1 MTGVDDAI
9 ASFERNIE
17 AQTGTSVMEWAGLVS
32 RQGFAKHGQMVDWL
46 KSDHGLSHSHANH
59 IAKQALKAAAPRSS
73 GDPAGYLFE
82 GGKERLRPLYDRL
95 IAAVLKMGTD
105 VEVAPKKANI
115 SLRRRRQFA
124 LIQPSTRTRLDLGL
138 ILKGK
143 EPAGRREPAGSF
155 NAMFTHRG
163 KITAES
169 DIDAEVLS
177 WLEEAYDEAI

>member
-9 ASFERNIE
+9 ANFERNIE

-105 VEVAPKKANI
+105 VEVAPKK
-115 SLRRRRQFA
+115 
-124 LIQPSTRTRLDLGL
+124 
-138 ILKGK
+138 
-143 EPAGRREPAGSF
+143 
-155 NAMFTHRG
+155 
-163 KITAES
+163 
-169 DIDAEVLS
+169 
-177 WLEEAYDEAI
+177 